1 MSSQPRNKR
10 RPQRGAFID
19 ANLLVLLVVGSVDRG
34 LIAKHR
40 RLKNFTVDDYDL
52 LLDLLTRVDRVYV
65 TPNTLTETSNL
76 IAYHGEPQRTVLM
89 DKLRVTIHGSEEVV
103 VASTDAS
110 SNSKFHQLGLTD
122 AALLEVI
129 TAETPLITV
138 DLDLYL
144 AALEKGQDA
153 AVNFT
158 HLRDF

>member
-1 MSSQPRNKR
+1 M
-10 RPQRGAFID
+10 FID
-19 ANLLVLLVVGSVDRG
+19 ANLLVLLVVGSVDPG

-40 RLKNFTVDDYDL
+40 RLRSFAAEDYDV
-52 LLDLLTRVDRVYV
+52 LLDLITRVNRVYV

-76 IAYHGEPQRTVLM
+76 VAQHGEPQRSVFL
-89 DKLRVTIHGSEEVV
+89 DKLRVIIHESKEVA

-110 SNSKFHQLGLTD
+110 SNNMFHRLGLTD

-144 AALEKGQDA
+144 AALEKEEDA

-158 HLRDF
+158 HLRNL